1 MTSIMIT
8 PRKSAASRPSV
19 PPPVGDGKRRKARR
33 GGGGHQFAFA
43 SAMAS
48 LVEEDEEEGLAPTL
62 PTFDPFDALHNPALL
77 WGNVM
82 EGRFEPEPA
91 RIGYIRDSEDEPW
104 TTFEGIYRPRG
115 PPPPRV
121 ALPYSAVFNQPF
133 ASKLDE
139 HNDGVLKTYHMSD
152 EDYAALMTWLYAEG
166 WYVTLEERFVVEVEP
181 DTLPSRRWIPPY
193 KPSRFELA
201 AASAAS
207 EEEPTSCCSAP
218 APKPVAPR
226 KCIPRFCKHE
236 EACPLK
242 DTTCNYTHG
251 PSIPCVDKPCG
262 FDKPEE
268 GKRCSGDK
276 RATCIFMHPSEGQV
290 WNASMVIHRPKA

>member
-1 MTSIMIT
+1 MIT
-8 PRKSAASRPSV
+8 PRKSAAPRPSV

-33 GGGGHQFAFA
+33 GGGGHKFVVA

-62 PTFDPFDALHNPALL
+62 PTIDPFDALHNPALL
-77 WGNVM
+77 WADVM
-82 EGRFEPEPA
+82 EGRFESEPA
-91 RIGYIRDSEDEPW
+91 HLCYVRDSEDGPW
-104 TTFEGIYRPRG
+104 MTFKGNYRPRG
-115 PPPPRV
+115 PPPPRQP
-121 ALPYSAVFNQPF
+121 LHYGAVFAQPF

-139 HNDGVLKTYHMSD
+139 HNEGVLKTYHMSD

-166 WYVTLEERFVVEVEP
+166 WYITLEERYVVEVEP

-201 AASAAS
+201 AM
-207 EEEPTSCCSAP
+207 EEEEAPSCCSAP
-218 APKPVAPR
+218 PPVVKPAAPPR
-226 KCIPRFCKHE
+226 KCIPRFCKHAS
-236 EACPLK
+236 ACPLK

-251 PSIPCVDKPCG
+251 DTIPCVDKPCG
-262 FDKPEE
+262 FDKPAE
-268 GKRCSGDK
+268 GKTCSGDK

-290 WNASMVIHRPKA
+290 WNAEMVIHRPAAPPS

>member
-8 PRKSAASRPSV
+8 PRKSVAPRPSG

-33 GGGGHQFAFA
+33 GGGGHKFVVA

-48 LVEEDEEEGLAPTL
+48 LVEEDEEEVLAPTE
-62 PTFDPFDALHNPALL
+62 PTFDPFDALHNPSLL

-91 RIGYIRDSEDEPW
+91 RIGYTRDSEDGPW
-104 TTFEGIYRPRG
+104 VPFEGIYRPRG

-121 ALPYSAVFNQPF
+121 ALPYGAVFDQPF

-201 AASAAS
+201 AASEDA
-207 EEEPTSCCSAP
+207 PSCCSAP
-218 APKPVAPR
+218 PPPAPKPAAPR
-226 KCIPRFCKHE
+226 KCIPRFCKHAS
-236 EACPLK
+236 ACPLK

-251 PSIPCVDKPCG
+251 DSIPCVDKACG

-290 WNASMVIHRPKA
+290 WDATLVIHRPSA